1 MVWLF
6 CAKVVSSFKVKIFFN
21 RVPIDGPWGGGNQFL
36 REMISTVHQ
45 AGHEITHQLS
55 PDVDVI
61 FMIDPRPGNT
71 GYSVQHIAQHKQLYP
86 HTKVLHR
93 VNECD
98 LRKGTSDVDQLLLA
112 SMSMAD
118 RVVFISQWLKDYFLS
133 LEPVASWKDTSTVV
147 YNGCNVEHFYP
158 GTKLLTAKTKL
169 VTHHWSDNWMK
180 GFDLYTE
187 IDRHLAGEPEATFEF
202 TYVGRYNK
210 GYMPKATTIV
220 DPLHG
225 AALGAELRKHDV
237 YVTASRWEPCG
248 MHHVEGAACG
258 LPVLYHNEC
267 GGINELCCNHGEE
280 FSDFD
285 GFLEKLSLV
294 RENYGDYVD
303 SIQLAA
309 LDITN
314 CCGKFMSILES
325 L

>member
-1 MVWLF
+1 
-6 CAKVVSSFKVKIFFN
+6 
-21 RVPIDGPWGGGNQFL
+21 
-36 REMISTVHQ
+36 MISTARQV
-45 AGHEITHQLS
+45 GHETTHKLS

-71 GYSVQHIAQHKQLYP
+71 GYSIQHIAQHKQSYP

-112 SMSMAD
+112 SMNVAD
-118 RVVFISQWLKDYFLS
+118 RVVFISQWLKDYFIS
-133 LEPVASWKDTSTVV
+133 LEPSASWKNTSAVV
-147 YNGCNVEHFYP
+147 YNGCNTSHFFP
-158 GTKLLTAKTKL
+158 GPTKTISHKTKL

-187 IDRHLAGEPEATFEF
+187 IDRYLANEPEPTFEF

-210 GYMPKATTIV
+210 GYAPTATTIV
-220 DPLHG
+220 EPLHG
-225 AALGAELRKHDV
+225 IELGTELRKHDV
-237 YVTASRWEPCG
+237 YITASRWEPCG

-267 GGINELCCNHGEE
+267 GGINELCRNHGEE
-280 FSDFD
+280 FSDFSS
-285 GFLEKLSLV
+285 FLEKLSLV
-294 RENYGDYVD
+294 RENYDGYVD
-303 SIQLAA
+303 SIRLPE
-309 LDITN
+309 LDINN
-314 CCGKFMSILES
+314 CCGRFMEILEG